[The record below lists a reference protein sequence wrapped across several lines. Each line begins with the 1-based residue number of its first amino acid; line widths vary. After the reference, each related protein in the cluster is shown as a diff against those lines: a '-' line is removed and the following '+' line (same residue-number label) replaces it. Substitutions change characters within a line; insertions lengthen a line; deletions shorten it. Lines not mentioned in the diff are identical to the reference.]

1 MVIACAKPNLLLVL
15 GLLVGGSLAAQD
27 DAKWCRIVNKSDND
41 YTWVI
46 TDRVPVGKF
55 YFRELGKTD
64 VKKIT
69 SSSEA
74 VTLKSG
80 TTYEFQTETS
90 LKSLNINARIGIAK
104 VYTDLTFTKSPTNNG
119 IGLKVDTMDPSTCPL
134 TIDVNNYL
142 VGGKTFMTLE

>member
-1 MVIACAKPNLLLVL
+1 MAILCAKPTLLLAL
-15 GLLVGGSLAAQD
+15 GLLLGPSLAAQD
-27 DAKWCRIVNKSDND
+27 DAKWCRIVNKSDSD

-55 YFRELGKTD
+55 YFRELGKSD
-64 VKKIT
+64 VKKI
-69 SSSEA
+69 SSANDA

-90 LKSLNINARIGIAK
+90 FKSLNINARIGIAK

-119 IGLKVDTMDPSTCPL
+119 IGLKVDTLDASTCPV

-142 VGGKTFMTLE
+142 VAGKTFLILE